1 MVDDV
6 GQRVD
11 PTGDPALLLE
21 SAGNRDVLFHRVAR
35 GDPAP
40 LHSLKR
46 TFRSRRAVDGK
57 KYSTFPVWAEV
68 GKIEKTS
75 SIYSG
80 TFDSY
85 F

>member
-11 PTGDPALLLE
+11 STGDPALLLE
-21 SAGNRDVLFHRVAR
+21 STGNRDVVFHRVAR

-57 KYSTFPVWAEV
+57 SIAYSPCGRKLENEEIRVASTQL
-68 GKIEKTS
+68 
-75 SIYSG
+75 
-80 TFDSY
+80 D
-85 F
+85 

>member
-6 GQRVD
+6 GQRVN
-11 PTGDPALLLE
+11 PTGKPALLLE

-35 GDPAP
+35 RVPAP

-57 KYSTFPVWAEV
+57 NYSILRAAA
-68 GKIEKTS
+68 
-75 SIYSG
+75 
-80 TFDSY
+80 
-85 F
+85 